1 LLWPDRIARLERHI
15 DLVFRQDVMPKPP
28 EPKPVALP
36 LPPPEPAIER
46 PKLVVAKNTPPP
58 KKQVDIPELPKIP
71 LTAQLPKVSSPPAD
85 MPKVIHTGSFG
96 SSATPTQKLA
106 PANVQTGGF
115 GDPNGLPGTGKQGA
129 RLSASALGSFDLPQ
143 GPGKGNGTG
152 GAKGVQGAVASSGFG
167 SGITQPGPGS
177 GQKQAV
183 QAAGFAAPVSTN
195 ANKSGSTS
203 LPPPTVP
210 VEILYKPKAAY
221 TDEARK
227 LKLEGEVLLEVLF
240 RANGQLQVNRVLRGL
255 GHGLDEAAADAASR
269 IRFKP
274 AQRNGSPVDSTV
286 VVHVLF
292 QLAS

>member
-1 LLWPDRIARLERHI
+1 
-15 DLVFRQDVMPKPP
+15 
-28 EPKPVALP
+28 
-36 LPPPEPAIER
+36 
-46 PKLVVAKNTPPP
+46 
-58 KKQVDIPELPKIP
+58 
-71 LTAQLPKVSSPPAD
+71 
-85 MPKVIHTGSFG
+85 
-96 SSATPTQKLA
+96 
-106 PANVQTGGF
+106 
-115 GDPNGLPGTGKQGA
+115 
-129 RLSASALGSFDLPQ
+129 
-143 GPGKGNGTG
+143 
-152 GAKGVQGAVASSGFG
+152 
-167 SGITQPGPGS
+167 
-177 GQKQAV
+177 
-183 QAAGFAAPVSTN
+183 
-195 ANKSGSTS
+195 